1 MKLPIID
8 SKYIDMDVIKKRFGI
23 DTKWDYYNVEEF
35 IKKYGKKVYD
45 RINREKLISVD
56 LQLRQDLIRQYMC
69 IDIDK
74 IFMKYGEEKVINFV
88 NKISKYY
95 VDSIFFRGFS
105 YSNDSYGK
113 LSYEVKKKFYDLS
126 LSVDENLK
134 EKYTIKE
141 FLKLCRVCF
150 DAAPVNIYIDEVSDY
165 YIYAKEN
172 DFKISDDYRV
182 LNAITDP
189 EKIGVIKEPD
199 VLNNVKEFS
208 EVKYYDYINAFQI
221 KGSSFNLIKQKGAY
235 KFEINKWY
243 LPDLTRGIL
252 MYIKLR
258 EKGYNLTVDAV
269 EVLKKYERYSL
280 ES

>member
-134 EKYTIKE
+134 EKYSIKE

-208 EVKYYDYINAFQI
+208 EIKYYDYTNAFQI

>member
-8 SKYIDMDVIKKRFGI
+8 SKCIDMDVIKKRFGI

-134 EKYTIKE
+134 EKYSIKE

-208 EVKYYDYINAFQI
+208 EIKYYDYTNAFQI

>member
-23 DTKWDYYNVEEF
+23 DTKWDMYNVEEF

-74 IFMKYGEEKVINFV
+74 IFKKYGEEKVINFV

-95 VDSIFFRGFS
+95 VNSIFFRGFT

-150 DAAPVNIYIDEVSDY
+150 DAAPENIYIDEVSDY

-208 EVKYYDYINAFQI
+208 EVKYYDYTNAFQI